1 MSYAATRSSADRLI
15 ASKGQAI
22 TLTRQASQTYDPAT
36 GSATITTSTQ
46 SGRGVILPLN
56 LQSSAFQKLQGN
68 VVAGDQQLL
77 LSALTSS
84 GTVLTAPH
92 VDDTATDA
100 NSNVWSI
107 VSVDPLSPGGTDL
120 IYDCVIRRAA

>member
-1 MSYAATRSSADRLI
+1 MSYADTRSSADRLI

-46 SGRGVILPLN
+46 SGRGVILPF
-56 LQSSAFQKLQGN
+56 SAFRKAQGN
-68 VVAGDQQLL
+68 VVEGDQQLL